1 MDVGVTVDNSWRV
14 DAPTLVGAARSGGF
28 HLVGLSGR
36 LVDESTRGV
45 LEAAGAECHELLGV
59 VVTDD
64 LDTTLVHA
72 ERLTEQAALVHAR
85 WISTTFTAP
94 LSDTTRPV
102 LARCAAMFAEAG
114 ATMAIEFSPLG
125 PVPSIAAGLDA
136 VEAAGHGRAG
146 LVIDSWNFSFGPDT
160 FDDLAAVP
168 LERIAYLQFNDA
180 LAPVDGPTMEEALNR
195 RVMPG
200 DGVLELDRFVSTLR
214 DRGWDG
220 VVSMQ
225 VLSEEL
231 RQLPLAEFMRRAHDA
246 AAAYWL

>member
-1 MDVGVTVDNSWRV
+1 MDVGVTVDNSWAV
-14 DAPTLVGAARSGGF
+14 DAATLVEAAAAGGF
-28 HLVGLSGR
+28 GLVGLSGR
-36 LVDESTRGV
+36 LIDDSTSATFERAGV
-45 LEAAGAECHELLGV
+45 RCHELLGV

-64 LDTTLVHA
+64 ADTTIATA
-72 ERLTEQAALVHAR
+72 ERLAAQAALVGAR

-125 PVPSIAAGLDA
+125 PVPSIAAGLEA
-136 VEAAGHGRAG
+136 VEAAGPERAG

-168 LERIAYLQFNDA
+168 LERIAYLQFGDA
-180 LAPVDGPTMEEALNR
+180 LQPVEGPTMAEALNR

-200 DGVLELDRFVSTLR
+200 DGVLELDRFASTLR
-214 DRGWDG
+214 GRGWDG
-220 VVSMQ
+220 VVSVQ
-225 VLSEEL
+225 VLSAEL

-246 AAAYWL
+246 TVPYWA

>member
-1 MDVGVTVDNSWRV
+1 MDVGITVDNSWAV
-14 DAPTLVGAARSGGF
+14 DAASLVEAARAGGF

-36 LVDESTRGV
+36 LVDDSTPSI
-45 LEAAGAECHELLGV
+45 LEQAGARCHELLGV

-64 LDTTLVHA
+64 ADATIASA
-72 ERLTEQAALVHAR
+72 ERLTAQAALVDAR

-102 LARCAAMFAEAG
+102 LERCAAMFTEAG

-125 PVPSIAAGLDA
+125 PVPSIAAGLAA
-136 VEAAGHGRAG
+136 VDAAGPDRAG

-168 LERIAYLQFNDA
+168 LERIAYIQFGDA
-180 LAPVDGPTMEEALNR
+180 LEPVDGPTMAEALNR

-200 DGVLELDRFVSTLR
+200 DGVLELDRFASTLR

-220 VVSMQ
+220 VVSVQ
-225 VLSEEL
+225 VLSREL
-231 RQLPLAEFMRRAHDA
+231 RLLPLVEFMRRAHDTTV
-246 AAAYWL
+246 AYWT

>member
-1 MDVGVTVDNSWRV
+1 MDVGVTVDNRWAV
-14 DAPTLVGAARSGGF
+14 DAPTLVAAARAGGF

-36 LVDESTRGV
+36 LVDASTRGV
-45 LEAAGAECHELLGV
+45 LEDAGAECHELLGV
-59 VVTDD
+59 VITDD
-64 LDTTLVHA
+64 TDRTLALA
-72 ERLTEQAALVHAR
+72 ERLAEQAAMIGAR
-85 WISTTFTAP
+85 WVSTTFTAP

-102 LARCAAMFAEAG
+102 LARCAAMFADAG
-114 ATMAIEFSPLG
+114 AEMAIEFSPLG
-125 PVPSIAAGLDA
+125 PVPSIAAGLA
-136 VEAAGHGRAG
+136 AIEAAGVDRAG

-168 LERIAYLQFNDA
+168 LERIAYLQFDDA

-200 DGVLELDRFVSTLR
+200 DGVLELDRFASTLR

-220 VVSMQ
+220 VVSVQ

-231 RQLPLAEFMRRAHDA
+231 RQLPLPEFMRRAHDSA
-246 AAAYWL
+246 LAYWG